1 MHDEALLIRGGT
13 VLTGDPELGV
23 LLDTDILVEQGRIR
37 SVGRGIE
44 AGHCRVVDAS
54 DMIVMPGLV
63 DSHRHTW
70 QSLIRGIAADWT
82 LAQYWQGIRA
92 MFGPLYEPDDVY
104 LANLL
109 GALEALDAG
118 VTTLVDWSHIMNSPA
133 HADAAI
139 QGLRDSGMRAVFA
152 HGTPTDGRTTDWYVA
167 SSIRHP
173 DDIRRIRSEHFP
185 HDDGLVTLAMA
196 ARGPQNCVLDATEH
210 DWNLAR
216 ELGLRIT
223 VHTGSGRWG
232 KVRPIEQL
240 HSRGLLGPDTTYVHC
255 NSLSDDELKLIA
267 DTGGTVSI
275 SPEVEM
281 HMGHGYP
288 ATGRLLAQGVRPSL
302 SVDVV
307 TGVGGDLFGTM
318 RVCLAAE
325 RARANDEALRHD
337 TQLDELELRSAD
349 VLGFATIEGARACG
363 LEAKTGSLTPG
374 KEADLVLLRCDRP
387 NLVPLN
393 NPAATAVLA
402 ATPANVDTV
411 LVAGRIAKQGGV
423 LVGVDIDRVRRAA
436 ETARDRLFRKLDVPV
451 GLEWYPNVADTWK
464 P

>member
-1 MHDEALLIRGGT
+1 MNNEHLLVRGGT
-13 VLTGDPELGV
+13 VLTGDPALGV
-23 LLDTDILVEQGRIR
+23 LQDAEILIENGRITSVDVPVDTDGCRIL
-37 SVGRGIE
+37 
-44 AGHCRVVDAS
+44 DAT
-54 DMIVMPGLV
+54 DMIVMPGLI

-70 QSLIRGIAADWT
+70 QSLIRGVAANWT

-92 MFGPLYEPDDVY
+92 MFGPRYEPDDVY
-104 LANLL
+104 IGNLL
-109 GALEALDAG
+109 GAVEALDAG
-118 VTTLVDWSHIMNSPA
+118 VTTLVDWSHIMNSPE

-139 QGLRDSGMRAVFA
+139 QALRDSGLRAVFA
-152 HGTPTDGRTTDWYVA
+152 HGTPTDGQTSDWYVG
-167 SSIRHP
+167 SSVPHP
-173 DDIRRIRSEHFP
+173 DDIRRIRRDQIP
-185 HDDGLVTLAMA
+185 GDDGLVTLAMA
-196 ARGPQNCVLDATEH
+196 ARGPQNCVLDTTEH

-240 HSRGLLGPDTTYVHC
+240 RSRGLLGADTTYVHC
-255 NSLSDDELKLIA
+255 NSLTDDELKLIA
-267 DTGGTVSI
+267 DSGGTVSI

-288 ATGRLLAQGVRPSL
+288 ATGRLLACGVRPSL

-325 RARANDEALRHD
+325 RARANDEALAND
-337 TQLDELELRSAD
+337 TQLDKLDPTTDD

-363 LEAKTGSLTPG
+363 LDAKTGSLTPG
-374 KEADLVLLRCDRP
+374 KDADIVLLRCDQP
-387 NLVPLN
+387 NLIPLN
-393 NPAATAVLA
+393 NPDASAVLA

-411 LVAGRIAKQGGV
+411 LVAGRIVKQHGA
-423 LVGVDIDRVRRAA
+423 LVDVDTDRIRSLA
-436 ETARDRLFRKLDVPV
+436 EAARDRLFSRLNVPA
-451 GLEWYPNVADTWK
+451 GQEWYPDVADTWK